1 LLLVVVD
8 LVELTVVVVVEVEQ
22 EVLLLVLSQYPQ
34 DLLIRFLLE
43 VVDLQQQHLVYR
55 HMLVDRDQVYQDNQ
69 VMHLVV
75 VEMEILQTRITLK
88 VDMVVHKEILVVPE
102 ITGIIIHIKEAVVVE
117 VEQVE
122 QEVPF
127 LIPALKVAAVLAEA
141 VDLE

>member
-1 LLLVVVD
+1 LVVVD
-8 LVELTVVVVVEVEQ
+8 LVELTVVVVVVVEQ

-75 VEMEILQTRITLK
+75 VEMEILQTRVTLK
-88 VDMVVHKEILVVPE
+88 VDMVVHKEILVVQE
-102 ITGIIIHIKEAVVVE
+102 IMGILIHIKEAVE
-117 VEQVE
+117 EEEEQEE
-122 QEVPF
+122 QEVQF
-127 LIPALKVAAVLAEA
+127 LIPEQLVAAAMVET

>member
-1 LLLVVVD
+1 
-8 LVELTVVVVVEVEQ
+8 
-22 EVLLLVLSQYPQ
+22 
-34 DLLIRFLLE
+34 
-43 VVDLQQQHLVYR
+43 
-55 HMLVDRDQVYQDNQ
+55 MLVDRDQVYQDNQ